1 VQKSLEDGVPDG
13 RFGDFCNS
21 RRVFPTEA
29 GGQEDDMKGSSTGV
43 WAWAE
48 ALEPVPEKSRI
59 SLGEGGT
66 PLVRSRVIGPRAG
79 LPGLCFKLE
88 NLSATGSYKDRFAAV
103 AVSDMLAR
111 GQCRCLATSSGNTGA
126 ALAAYCAA
134 AGIDCHVALVE
145 TAPLEKCRQLLAY
158 GARLH
163 RIRGFGL
170 RPEVTGEVFQLLHE
184 FGAQPASAMQ
194 ISAYRYSPR
203 GMTGVQSIG
212 LELPSQIDQSIDHV
226 FCPAG
231 GCGAAVAIVRGFRWL
246 AEHRGLPRVPR
257 IEIVQPRGNDTIAS
271 ALRRGEAVGREIV
284 CETKISGLQVPNLID
299 GNLAIAEC
307 GATGGTG
314 HLVDDAEVWET
325 QARLAREEG
334 IFCEPAGAAATAAV
348 LKACAAG
355 EISREAIVV
364 ALVTGSGFKDAPSVE
379 RMTGGA
385 PIPVVEFADFR
396 KSVTSPAG
404 S

>member
-1 VQKSLEDGVPDG
+1 
-13 RFGDFCNS
+13 
-21 RRVFPTEA
+21 
-29 GGQEDDMKGSSTGV
+29 MKVSTRGV
-43 WAWAE
+43 WDWAA
-48 ALEPVPEKSRI
+48 ALEPVPEASRMT
-59 SLGEGGT
+59 LGEGGT

-79 LPGLCFKLE
+79 LPRLFFKLE

-111 GQCRCLATSSGNTGA
+111 GQRRCLATSSGNTGA

-170 RPEVTGEVFQLLHE
+170 RPEVTGQVFELLQE
-184 FGAQPASAMQ
+184 FGGQPASAMQ

-203 GMTGVQSIG
+203 GMTGVQTIG
-212 LELPSQIDQSIDHV
+212 LELPAQVDQPIDHV

-231 GCGAAVAIVRGFRWL
+231 GCGAAVAIARGFRWL
-246 AEHRGLPRVPR
+246 AVHRGLSRVPR

-271 ALRRGEAVGREIV
+271 ALRRGDSEGREIV

-314 HLVDDAEVWET
+314 HLVEDAEVWET

-355 EISREAIVV
+355 ELARDAIVV
-364 ALVTGSGFKDAPSVE
+364 ALVTGSGFKDAPSIE
-379 RMTGGA
+379 RMTGA
-385 PIPVVEFADFR
+385 SPLPVVEFDDFQQA
-396 KSVTSPAG
+396 VAASPTT
-404 S
+404 